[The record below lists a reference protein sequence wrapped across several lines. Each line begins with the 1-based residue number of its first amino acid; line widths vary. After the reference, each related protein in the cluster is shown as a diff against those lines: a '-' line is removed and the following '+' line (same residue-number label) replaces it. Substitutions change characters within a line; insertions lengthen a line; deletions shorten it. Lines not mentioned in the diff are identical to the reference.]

1 MDRLHPDITAD
12 SMDDIDK
19 PIEQSLRQAL
29 MVLGPHRSGTSA
41 VTRVLNLLGAE
52 LGQRLM
58 PGDIDNER
66 GYWENLAFV
75 KRNDV
80 LLSALD
86 ISWDAPVQMPRRW
99 NELAVA
105 QRMAS
110 ILRRRVK
117 REFGR
122 AQMVAVKD
130 PRLCRLAP
138 LWTQV
143 LEDAG
148 FRPVHLLVVRHPRE
162 VAASLQR
169 RNGFSLEKSYLLW
182 LQYFLD
188 AEAATRGRPRI
199 IIDYACLLRDWRGCV
214 GSIERALGVQ
224 WPMAIDSVAAQVTEF
239 LEPALRHHNYSDEMD
254 GKWRDALVFVD
265 RIYEDAAQAGSMGI
279 PARFPR
285 REDVDKDYLR
295 LVEIVLAQGNR
306 DHAGASLQMRRLEHR
321 LQEEGR
327 LAAVAEQTERISA
340 ELLLWTTRFQA
351 RERDTCKLYWR
362 EDGFPYREG
371 FTKSCSYGFGDPEIN
386 FAAEFPPG
394 TAPDFVRIDPSEW
407 PGLFA
412 LDCFEFGGE
421 AIADPGMLLSMVHGH
436 RIADEPGTIRFAG
449 FGADPHVEIDLRR
462 LPQAAK
468 ARDTHRRLGFRVTCI
483 GMQSEIATL
492 ARRAGTLEAAMA
504 AQQSDAA
511 KIRGGIEV
519 LSISQDQHAEILDG
533 MVERLGPALSS
544 LDALHDKIEAHM
556 QIADSALLGLV
567 ARLESVQSNLDAL
580 HKQVESQAQA
590 MNSVWPEMVDRLNST
605 LSGLDR
611 LYGYVEAQHQ
621 ASAVDRA
628 ELRTR
633 VDTLLAEQRTV
644 SLWAKRRS
652 PSYWWR
658 RWRRI

>member
-1 MDRLHPDITAD
+1 VDRLHPDTNAD

-19 PIEQSLRQAL
+19 PTEQSLRQAL

-41 VTRVLNLLGAE
+41 VTGVLNLLGAE
-52 LGQRLM
+52 LGQSLM

-66 GYWENLAFV
+66 GYWENVAFV

-80 LLSALD
+80 LLRAFD
-86 ISWDAPVQMPRRW
+86 ICWDAPVQMPPRW
-99 NELAVA
+99 NERAVA
-105 QRMAS
+105 ERMAT

-117 REFGR
+117 REFGQ

-138 LWTQV
+138 LWMQV
-143 LEDAG
+143 LEDVG
-148 FRPVHLLVVRHPRE
+148 YRPVHLLVVRHPRE
-162 VAASLQR
+162 VAASLER
-169 RNGFSLEKSYLLW
+169 RNGFPLEKSYLLW
-182 LQYFLD
+182 LQYFFD
-188 AEAATRGRPRI
+188 AEAATRGKPRI
-199 IIDYACLLRDWRGCV
+199 IVDYATLLRDWRGCV
-214 GSIERALGVQ
+214 GSIGQALGVQ
-224 WPMAIDSVAAQVTEF
+224 WPKAIDSVAAQIMEF
-239 LEPALRHHNYSDEMD
+239 LEPALRHHNYPGGQDFQRRD
-254 GKWRDALVFVD
+254 GLVFVD
-265 RIYEDAAQAGSMGI
+265 RIYEDLVRAGGMGT
-279 PARFPR
+279 AERLPR
-285 REDVDKDYLR
+285 REEVDTDYLH
-295 LVEIVLAQGNR
+295 LVEIVLAQSNR
-306 DHAGASLQMRRLEHR
+306 DHAEASLQMRRLEHR
-321 LQEEGR
+321 LQEEDR
-327 LAAVAEQTERISA
+327 LTAVAEQTERISA
-340 ELLLWTTRFQA
+340 ELMLWNARFQV

-362 EDGFPYREG
+362 EDGFPYREEL
-371 FTKSCSYGFGDPEIN
+371 TKTCAYGLGDHEIK

-421 AIADPGMLLSMVHGH
+421 AVADPGALLSMVHGH
-436 RIADEPGTIRFAG
+436 RIGDEPGTIRFAG
-449 FGADPHVEIDLRR
+449 FGADPHVELDLRR

-468 ARDTHRRLGFRVTCI
+468 ARDRCRRFAFRVSCI

-544 LDALHDKIEAHM
+544 LDTLHDKMEAHM
-556 QIADSALLGLV
+556 QVADSALHGLA
-567 ARLESVQSNLDAL
+567 ARLESVQSGLDAL
-580 HKQVESQAQA
+580 HKQVESQAQV
-590 MNSVWPEMVDRLNST
+590 MNSVWPEVVNRLNSA

-611 LYGYVEAQHQ
+611 LYGHVEAQQQ
-621 ASAVDRA
+621 ASTVDRA

-633 VDTLLAEQRTV
+633 IDTLFAEQRTI